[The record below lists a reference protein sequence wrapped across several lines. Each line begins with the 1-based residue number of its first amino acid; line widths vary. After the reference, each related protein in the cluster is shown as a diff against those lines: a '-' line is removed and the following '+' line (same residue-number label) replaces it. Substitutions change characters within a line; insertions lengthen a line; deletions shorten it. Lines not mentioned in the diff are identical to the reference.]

1 MMKLIPFSKVILLS
15 TAVSLLI
22 ACQNPTDTRRSVPH
36 TSAFIIHSQI
46 VDTRSGAQLSAVQ
59 LLALLRDKPRLVVG
73 EQHTNPTHH
82 QIEEW
87 LFEQLT
93 SQRPQGALLLEMIT
107 PTQQPAVTR
116 LQQALREG
124 QTLSEQDVQQQLAWQ
139 DGWPWPLYRG
149 LIMRALNSDAKILA
163 ANLSNDRVRQFFK
176 NPQFPPGTLSTSEF
190 VQSNLAALITMM
202 HGGEIPDDRLTS
214 MVAIQQQRDRA
225 MAQQLLQAPTPALLV
240 AGGFHAAKNIGVPQ
254 HVQDLDGQKNVTV
267 LMLAKEGEHVTQ
279 DVADYVWFTSGSP
292 Q

>member
-59 LLALLRDKPRLVVG
+59 LLALLRDKPRPVVG

-149 LIMRALNSDAKILA
+149 LIMLALNSDAKILA

-176 NPQFPPGTLSTSEF
+176 NPQFPPEHF
-190 VQSNLAALITMM
+190 
-202 HGGEIPDDRLTS
+202 
-214 MVAIQQQRDRA
+214 
-225 MAQQLLQAPTPALLV
+225 QLLNLCRVISL
-240 AGGFHAAKNIGVPQ
+240 H
-254 HVQDLDGQKNVTV
+254 
-267 LMLAKEGEHVTQ
+267 
-279 DVADYVWFTSGSP
+279 
-292 Q
+292 